1 MWIIV
6 LLVVVLSVL
15 LQFTASDVSNSV
27 ITDFDV
33 DDTDLFYASNTLII
47 SQNSVITDVNV
58 DVIDLSCV
66 SNTLIFSHSVLLL
79 ILMWMI

>member
-1 MWIIV
+1 MSMIYI
-6 LLVVVLSVL
+6 
-15 LQFTASDVSNSV
+15 

-58 DVIDLSCV
+58 DGIDLSCV
-66 SNTLIFSHSVLLL
+66 SNTLIFSHIVLLL